1 MKKSILVLATAFFL
15 FAGTT
20 AVLTSCG
27 SDENTETHEHMED
40 MDGMKDEA
48 VYACPMHHNI
58 TGKKG
63 DKCSICGM
71 ELTNTET
78 AKEHQGHSH

>member
-1 MKKSILVLATAFFL
+1 MKKSILVLATALFL
-15 FAGTT
+15 FAGT
-20 AVLTSCG
+20 AVLSSCG
-27 SDENTETHEHMED
+27 GGNEESESHEHMEE
-40 MDGMKDEA
+40 MNSEA